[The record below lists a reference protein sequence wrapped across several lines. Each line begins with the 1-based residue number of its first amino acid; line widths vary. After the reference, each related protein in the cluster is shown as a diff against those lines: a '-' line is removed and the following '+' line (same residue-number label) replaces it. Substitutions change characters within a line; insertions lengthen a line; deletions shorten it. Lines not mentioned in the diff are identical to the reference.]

1 MRSSTSGCA
10 NALCSPCCGSWC
22 AGYMAVNP
30 PILTSVCRT
39 VEIPDY
45 TVPRFSSRCFLI
57 RRLVSKGG
65 PKSTSHRISLLT
77 LPEVVRSTCARYFQS
92 LTIVC
97 SCVRWTQAIIFF
109 VWLGLFCSR
118 LCWCLRTY
126 ALWDRQRWLLMLGLP
141 AIALESAILLGASMK
156 MSYLPIPIGLP
167 QICIS
172 SPGAGI
178 WNFLTWVMP
187 LGFDTV
193 MSALSIVRAMRVS
206 RKLRT
211 PLTKQL
217 IQDGYYTIS
226 HASLR
231 RFLIILQG
239 SGIMGARCWGNRH
252 LVASLTASQT
262 NDVHLRRG
270 SGPPLG
276 ACLAYSG

>member
-1 MRSSTSGCA
+1 
-10 NALCSPCCGSWC
+10 
-22 AGYMAVNP
+22 
-30 PILTSVCRT
+30 
-39 VEIPDY
+39 
-45 TVPRFSSRCFLI
+45 
-57 RRLVSKGG
+57 
-65 PKSTSHRISLLT
+65 
-77 LPEVVRSTCARYFQS
+77 
-92 LTIVC
+92 
-97 SCVRWTQAIIFF
+97 
-109 VWLGLFCSR
+109 
-118 LCWCLRTY
+118 
-126 ALWDRQRWLLMLGLP
+126 MLGLP
-141 AIALESAILLGASMK
+141 AIALESAVLLGASMK

-178 WNFLTWVMP
+178 WNILTWVMP

-217 IQDGYYTIS
+217 IQDGYYTTS